1 MSSILLSFALTF
13 MAFTLVPCIYRLI
26 KGPTLS
32 DRVVALDA
40 MAMVIVVI
48 LGVYSYVRDSVFFMD
63 VALVLAIIAFVG
75 TIAIAKYIDKG
86 VVF

>member
-1 MSSILLSFALTF
+1 MSSILLNFALTF
-13 MAFTLVPCIYRLI
+13 MAFALVPCIYRI
-26 KGPTLS
+26 IRGPTIP

-40 MAMVIVVI
+40 MAMVIVVM
-48 LGVYSYVRDSVFFMD
+48 LGVFSYVRDSVYFMD
-63 VALVLAIIAFVG
+63 AALVLAIIAFVG